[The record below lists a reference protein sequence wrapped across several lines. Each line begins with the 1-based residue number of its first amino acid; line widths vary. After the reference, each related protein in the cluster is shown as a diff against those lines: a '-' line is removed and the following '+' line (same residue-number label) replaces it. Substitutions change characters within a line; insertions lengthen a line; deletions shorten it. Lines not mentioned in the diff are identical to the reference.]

1 MFEVRKNTWMME
13 FDKVMSEICDEEG
26 NVKEGTLNGVQRRG
40 LKKLCKRVK
49 DGEVVVKKTDK
60 SGRLFVSS
68 MEGYKKGGG

>member
-26 NVKEGTLNGVQRRG
+26 NIKEGVVNWVQRRG
-40 LKKLCKRVK
+40 LKKLSKRVK
-49 DGEVVVKKTDK
+49 EGEIVVTRTDK

-68 MEGYKKGGG
+68 VEGYRRGE